1 MSPNLKIFSRLVLFL
16 SFFLAISDT
25 LFAQNYESV
34 NSGNWTTAANW
45 SRISGCCSNFPIS
58 GQTNGTTNVNHNMTF
73 TGNYSSGSATINI
86 NAGNTMSVNGSFAV
100 GGGSN
105 VNVYGTLEIS
115 GSATLNSLFR
125 IFPGGRVII
134 DGNLTVVSSN
144 NLVVGTSVAPPPY
157 ADLVV
162 KGNLISQTSG
172 DVTINQNGRVAI
184 YGDVTAAG
192 GGTLFRVNNG
202 GQVYVD
208 GDITFTG
215 GGSQIINNNTTS
227 PYGLYVNGT
236 EVNSGGGSSVTTNR
250 GEKDDL
256 INSNPNFFDWIAN
269 QEDSPLPVE
278 LLFFNALINE
288 GSVLLAWATASQ
300 LNFDYFSVE
309 HSTDGFV
316 WNEISRIK
324 GEGTTQN
331 RDEYNLKNVR
341 SLSGNNYYRLKLVD
355 LDGTFAFSK
364 VLVITMDDPKDI
376 SIYPNPVNQSE
387 MIAIELNF
395 LPNDG
400 DRIMLYNS
408 FGVELMNFTI
418 TATKLSVPLSDLKAG
433 TYIVKY
439 VSANSAPV
447 SRLVVQ

>member
-1 MSPNLKIFSRLVLFL
+1 MSPNLKIFYRLVLFL
-16 SFFLAISDT
+16 PFFLTFSET
-25 LFAQNYESV
+25 LFAQNYESIS
-34 NSGNWTTAANW
+34 SGNWTTAANW

-115 GSATLNSLFR
+115 GSATLNSSLR
-125 IFPGGRVII
+125 IFPGGKVII

-172 DVTINQNGRVAI
+172 DVTINRNGRVAI

-192 GGTLFRVNNG
+192 GGTLFTVNNG

-208 GDITFTG
+208 GDINFSG
-215 GGSQIINNNTTS
+215 GGSHIYNNNTAS
-227 PYGLYVNGT
+227 PYGLYVNGNV
-236 EVNSGGGSSVTTNR
+236 VNSGGGSSVTANR
-250 GEKDDL
+250 GDQDDL
-256 INSNPNFFDWIAN
+256 INSNPDFFNWIAT

-278 LLFFNALINE
+278 LLFFEAGNNNGLVELN
-288 GSVLLAWATASQ
+288 WATASQ
-300 LNFDYFSVE
+300 LDFDYFSIE
-309 HSTDGFV
+309 HSTDGFS
-316 WNEISRIK
+316 WEEIERVK

-331 RDEYNLKNVR
+331 RNEYNLVNLR
-341 SLSGNNYYRLKLVD
+341 SVIGSNYYRLKMVD
-355 LDGTFAFSK
+355 LDGTFEYSK
-364 VLVITMDDPKDI
+364 AVVIIIDGPMEF
-376 SIYPNPVNQSE
+376 SIYPNPANRSD
-387 MIAIELNF
+387 ILSIELNF
-395 LPNDG
+395 IPNEG
-400 DRIMLYNS
+400 DRITVYTAYGL
-408 FGVELMNFTI
+408 ELLNLPI
-418 TATKLSVPLSDLKAG
+418 QLTKLQLQLSDLKPG
-433 TYIVKY
+433 TYIIRY
-439 VSANSAPV
+439 NGLNS
-447 SRLVVQ
+447 SKTHKILVQ